1 MDIKRLVAVVVSGLL
16 LTSCASNEQKTQALV
31 ATSNASIKL
40 AEAASTV
47 SQASLNTAAIQR
59 ATTPGLVT
67 KSLPQPL
74 APGLD
79 TLASVDWSGPIGPLV
94 KKIAQAGGYQMRVLG
109 VAPAI
114 PVLVSMNVKNVPLEY
129 ILRDADYQAGS
140 QANVVVLPQDKIIEI
155 RYARN

>member
-16 LTSCASNEQKTQALV
+16 LTSCASNQQKTQALV

-59 ATTPGLVT
+59 ATTPGLVM
-67 KSLPQPL
+67 KQLPQPSE
-74 APGLD
+74 PGLD
-79 TLASVDWSGPIGPLV
+79 TLASLDWSGPVGPLV
-94 KKIAQAGGYQMRVLG
+94 KKVAQAAGYKMRVLG
-109 VAPAI
+109 VPPAI
-114 PVLVSMNVKNVPLEY
+114 PVLVTLDVKNVPLAY
-129 ILRDADYQAGS
+129 ILRDADYQCGS
-140 QANVVVLPQDKIIEI
+140 QANIAVLPQAKIIEV